1 MKTKSFSIELS
12 DDAEDD
18 FNKSYEYYHYHED
31 NPKVAD
37 ALYISI
43 NHCFEIIKQNPNT
56 FPIAYKNVRKYVI
69 KKFPF
74 VVYYRIVDEVI
85 QVIAIFHT
93 SRNPETW
100 NERT

>member
-18 FNKSYEYYHYHED
+18 FNKSYEYYYED

-37 ALYISI
+37 AFYISI

-100 NERT
+100 NERI